1 MADEQSKTSSTSTQ
15 GQTGTTTLEPEHH
28 QTQAATGSPQAGAT
42 AQGSYTGSQT
52 AGSSTGASATATG
65 TTPGATPGASS
76 QLGTSSGSQGSPWSP
91 GSTSGTRD
99 TGSSGLSRQGSSLP
113 SLGGLGLWNPL
124 AMIDRFFDDFFGYS
138 GFGRSRPSSSLSSY
152 NRDLT
157 GSSSSQGGGGLW
169 YPQVEVRE
177 RDGKLVVCADLP
189 GARKEDVHVEVRDNA
204 LILQGERRQESEH
217 NEGGFYRS
225 ERSYGHFQ
233 RVIPLPEGVNP
244 EQAQANFKDGVL
256 EITLPLP
263 QRESPQ
269 GRRIE
274 IT

>member
-1 MADEQSKTSSTSTQ
+1 MADEQNKTTSTQ
-15 GQTGTTTLEPEHH
+15 GQTGTATMEPEHH
-28 QTQAATGSPQAGAT
+28 QTQAATGSPQAGGTAT
-42 AQGSYTGSQT
+42 SSPTGST
-52 AGSSTGASATATG
+52 ASATATS
-65 TTPGATPGASS
+65 TPGSTSTAG
-76 QLGTSSGSQGSPWSP
+76 GTSPAGSSSGTQGSPWSP
-91 GSTSGTRD
+91 GSSRS
-99 TGSSGLSRQGSSLP
+99 TGSTGASGLSRQESSYP

-124 AMIDRFFDDFFGYS
+124 ALIDRFFDDFLGY
-138 GFGRSRPSSSLSSY
+138 GGGLGRSRSSSLSSPT
-152 NRDLT
+152 RDLA
-157 GSSSSQGGGGLW
+157 GQSAGQGLW

-189 GARKEDVHVEVRDNA
+189 GARKEDVHVEIRDNA
-204 LILQGERRQESEH
+204 LILQGERHQESEH
-217 NEGGFYRS
+217 NQGGFYRS

>member
-1 MADEQSKTSSTSTQ
+1 MADETNSTTSTQ
-15 GQTGTTTLEPEHH
+15 GQTGTATLEPEHH
-28 QTQAATGSPQAGAT
+28 QTQAATGSPQAGGT
-42 AQGSYTGSQT
+42 AQGSQTTGSF
-52 AGSSTGASATATG
+52 TGATATATG
-65 TTPGATPGASS
+65 TSGSTAGGTSPQSS
-76 QLGTSSGSQGSPWSP
+76 SSGSQGSPWSP
-91 GSTSGTRD
+91 GSTSGTGS
-99 TGSSGLSRQGSSLP
+99 TGSSGSSGLSRQQSPFP
-113 SLGGLGLWNPL
+113 SLGGLGLFNPL
-124 AMIDRFFDDFFGYS
+124 AMIDRFFDDFLGYS
-138 GFGRSRPSSSLSSY
+138 GFGRSRPSNPVSTA
-152 NRDLT
+152 RDLVQSAGQST
-157 GSSSSQGGGGLW
+157 GQSLW

-177 RDGKLVVCADLP
+177 REGKLVVCADLP

-204 LILQGERRQESEH
+204 LILQGERRQESEY
-217 NEGGFYRS
+217 NQGGFYRS